1 MDVFQFQFDCCF
13 LSYPIIFWG
22 LPKICELLWI
32 DDQTIHIYIH
42 RLAIDPTAYGLRA
55 CLVSPTCRD
64 GIAGDL
70 VVTATVASF
79 AKDLNAAQH
88 VDSSGIAGRSKLP
101 QDSMLGIQSLA
112 CWTLASYGQLRGGSC
127 RLVISNDRRLLFR
140 ESKRW
145 YIAFVAASVPLMMWS
160 MVFCFRRFS

>member
-1 MDVFQFQFDCCF
+1 MISNSNSIVASYHIPSFFGDCQK
-13 LSYPIIFWG
+13 YVNY
-22 LPKICELLWI
+22 CELMIKLY
-32 DDQTIHIYIH
+32 IYIH

-101 QDSMLGIQSLA
+101 QETMLGIQSLA
-112 CWTLASYGQLRGGSC
+112 C
-127 RLVISNDRRLLFR
+127 
-140 ESKRW
+140 
-145 YIAFVAASVPLMMWS
+145 
-160 MVFCFRRFS
+160 